1 MNRTLFYNLIYN
13 NHPMEILVEDGLIK
27 EMAPQA
33 ALSENQEA
41 KRYDCGGYLLLP
53 AFVDSH
59 THPDKTIMGMGY
71 RHDYKETDLLSIIEA
86 ERALRG
92 KTGLDTFTQASRYIE
107 RITALGTLFTRSHV
121 DVDTENGLKGLE
133 GVLEARE
140 KYDDILTMQI
150 VAFPQ
155 SGLVVRKGTYEILDE
170 ALKMGADVVG
180 GLDPSSIDR
189 DPKASIDAIFKL
201 AEKHGKPVDIH
212 LHEPGDLGGFALDLI
227 ADKTIA
233 LGMQGRVSV
242 SHAFC
247 LKHQK
252 TAFIEKLGKAGIHIV
267 TSAVSDITPPVGPLL
282 SAGINV
288 CAGNDNV
295 QDFWS
300 PYGTGDMLERA
311 CFVSM
316 RNDFKTEDD
325 MNTAIDLCTENGAK
339 MMGLE
344 HYGLSVGCNADFL
357 LVKSDCITSAV
368 SSIPESRIIVK
379 GGKAILGV

>member
-33 ALSENQEA
+33 ALSESQEVT
-41 KRYDCGGYLLLP
+41 RYDCGGYLLLP
-53 AFVDSH
+53 AFVYSH
-59 THPDKTIMGMGY
+59 THPDKTIMGMDY

-92 KTGLDTFTQASRYIE
+92 KIGLDTFTQASRYIE

-133 GVLEARE
+133 GVLAARE

-180 GLDPSSIDR
+180 GLDPSAIDR

-252 TAFIEKLGKAGIHIV
+252 RAFIEKLGKAGIHIV
-267 TSAVSDITPPVGPLL
+267 TSALSDITPPVGPLL

-300 PYGTGDMLERA
+300 PYGTGDMLERTR
-311 CFVSM
+311 FVSM

-368 SSIPESRIIVK
+368 SLIPESRIIVK